1 MKHNTIDKNK
11 NTGLTNARYKT
22 KTIKRD
28 RPDELLSGQPRSARH
43 TGKPVENGDAG
54 CGMRAGRT
62 STGQKGGVKGGRGGG
77 ISKLQVQV

>member
-28 RPDELLSGQPRSARH
+28 RPDELLSGQPRSAHH

-54 CGMRAGRT
+54 EWDEGGENINRTGKGR
-62 STGQKGGVKGGRGGG
+62 
-77 ISKLQVQV
+77 